1 VQLGGSAHQG
11 VSAQQGVIVQPCLST
26 QQGGSAQQNV
36 YALQNGSLQQGMS
49 SQPNVYFQQGA
60 SVQQGGTLVHSPILQ
75 GGLIQAPAQQSGLT
89 VQTLPLQGG
98 LMQQMPASQVG
109 WGQQIQ
115 CIQGGLI
122 QTPTQQSGLIVQT
135 LPLQGG
141 LMQQMP
147 ASQVGLQGVFF
158 FRHLHNRASLCRLQC
173 KMLHMPRHLCNKMF
187 RTFSWYHSKTYSGTA
202 LSDCFFCLVVHY
214 NMLFSLNKQG
224 LFFKKYYV
232 YGKFRSSVSM
242 VK

>member
-1 VQLGGSAHQG
+1 
-11 VSAQQGVIVQPCLST
+11 
-26 QQGGSAQQNV
+26 
-36 YALQNGSLQQGMS
+36 
-49 SQPNVYFQQGA
+49 
-60 SVQQGGTLVHSPILQ
+60 
-75 GGLIQAPAQQSGLT
+75 
-89 VQTLPLQGG
+89 
-98 LMQQMPASQVG
+98 MQQMPASQVG

-147 ASQVGLQGVFF
+147 ASQVGLQGVCFF
-158 FRHLHNRASLCRLQC
+158 
-173 KMLHMPRHLCNKMF
+173 
-187 RTFSWYHSKTYSGTA
+187 SGTCTTGRLCA
-202 LSDCFFCLVVHY
+202 GYSAKCCICPGTCATKCFVRSVGTTAKRTVVPHSLIVFLCLVVHY